1 MNRIQDWLQQLLD
14 YSAFEIG
21 IVRWSAVLL
30 IILLTVVV
38 IQTIKK
44 VLISVMKRWSKNE
57 RFRWIK
63 YVKGLVKKTT
73 IFLSVAIGLF
83 WGITL
88 LDVDE
93 RFLTGAY
100 TFIRVMVILQMG
112 VWASALTGVV
122 ADGYK
127 LVIEDDNAQITA
139 LSAITFVVRVVIWA
153 VVLMMILDNLGFD
166 ITAMVASLGIG
177 GIAVALAAQ
186 NILGDL
192 FAFFSIIIDQPF
204 VKGDFIIV
212 GSDLGSIEH
221 IGIKSTRVRS
231 LGGEQLIFANK
242 DLLNSRI
249 RNFKRMEQRRI
260 VFEFGLVYDTSAEH
274 VKLVPELVESY
285 IKALDTTRFDRAH
298 FKEFGDSSLN
308 FEVVYW
314 VLSAEFGV
322 YMDTHQAII
331 FEMLKEF
338 RERGIQFA
346 YPTRTVHMVGQP
358 KEGGAIQKAEPSR
371 SAVDTL

>member
-30 IILLTVVV
+30 IILLTVLV
-38 IQTIKK
+38 IQTIKR
-44 VLISVMKRWSKNE
+44 VLISVMKRWAKNE

-112 VWASALTGVV
+112 VWGSAVTGVV

-127 LVIEDDNAQITA
+127 IVIDDDNAQVTA

-212 GSDLGSIEH
+212 GNDLGSIEH

-298 FKEFGDSSLN
+298 FKEFGESALN

-314 VLSAEFGV
+314 VLSADFTV

-331 FEMLKEF
+331 FEMLQEF

-346 YPTRTVHMVGQP
+346 YPTRTVHMVEQGTTPRTDHVPARQP
-358 KEGGAIQKAEPSR
+358 TN
-371 SAVDTL
+371 V